1 MPMNVIKNIFFLGY
15 APPTGLIEWVLLIAI
30 WVSALLFVLAVLM
43 IIVLSIIPE
52 SENKRWESKERLKQ
66 LLFKHSNQG
75 HDNLIEV
82 LLTNQD
88 KEISRICNEMTRAG
102 NLDTA
107 IRQILNEVYEENNRS
122 NDDTTAINTTLQ
134 IVNTNT
140 SNATQF

>member
-1 MPMNVIKNIFFLGY
+1 
-15 APPTGLIEWVLLIAI
+15 
-30 WVSALLFVLAVLM
+30 M

-107 IRQILNEVYEENNRS
+107 IRQILNEAYEENNRS
-122 NDDTTAINTTLQ
+122 NDDTTAINPTLQ
-134 IVNTNT
+134 IVNTNA
-140 SNATQF
+140 SNASHF